1 MSNNDFFTVAYKI
14 LSYLKFCYENGQT
27 PDPNILNANT
37 FDISGIQFTNTL
49 FMLSEHGYIDGINF
63 RTTSNVKVPSAL
75 QNSFITI
82 EGLQYLAENSMMKK
96 AYRIFKEVRDWL
108 PGFKIV

>member
-1 MSNNDFFTVAYKI
+1 MNNNDFFTVAYKI
-14 LSYLKFCYENGQT
+14 LSYLKFCYENGKT

-49 FMLSEHGYIDGINF
+49 FMLSKHGYIDGINF
-63 RTTSNVKVPSAL
+63 RATSNGKVPSAL

-96 AYRIFKEVRDWL
+96 TYRIFKEVKDWL
-108 PGFKIV
+108 PGFKE